1 MAPRSRSGLRTCGQ
15 PGDPAT
21 AVGQALSTDM
31 ISVVCVPHNPHSSPT
46 DLQSYELC
54 SDMID
59 VVIDVSCIYGSGE
72 GESPAYDARSSSVIK
87 LNNGLVLYLREV
99 TRYLALVCLLR
110 EENFK
115 KHGLIDYNFHCFRTA
130 IQEVCL
136 PSISCLV
143 LSAPLPSFF
152 FFFFED

>member
-1 MAPRSRSGLRTCGQ
+1 
-15 PGDPAT
+15 
-21 AVGQALSTDM
+21 
-31 ISVVCVPHNPHSSPT
+31 
-46 DLQSYELC
+46 
-54 SDMID
+54 MID

-130 IQEVCL
+130 IQEVRL
-136 PSISCLV
+136 LSISSHLTV
-143 LSAPLPSFF
+143 HLFPPPHFYRFQLHTWRAGPLLPRNAGT
-152 FFFFED
+152 